1 MKVAWIVLNFAA
13 DFMKVIYVVCIS
25 HRANHKQINGSDL
38 HKSQRSNVGELVFL
52 FVAVDIRLP

>member
-1 MKVAWIVLNFAA
+1 
-13 DFMKVIYVVCIS
+13 MKVIYVVCIS

-38 HKSQRSNVGELVFL
+38 HKSQRSNVGEPVFL